1 MQTRLWKTHFAFP
14 LQPPQD
20 HVSAPESGSCPPAA
34 AQAENTG
41 SRVAAGRTLM
51 ETAVGKHGRA
61 SQRRGP
67 HAAGLPEV
75 SSGFFANRTSPT
87 DSADSLTPTASSRES
102 LLSEELDKDGG
113 WRAEP
118 PSVTSPASLSR
129 TVSPCS
135 SVLSGIFSPAVV
147 QIRKHFLAPG
157 STLIH
162 TPQTCFSSCESLSSS
177 SSSCPRS
184 PPPRRRPPLTRLSLL
199 TAILRKGRLPVLSP
213 SVQRPYTPC
222 WPINPVTL
230 SFCSACSA
238 ASSVA
243 SIPLEL
249 SSQFSSTTS
258 IDSQSH
264 THREPHRCTAA
275 PSLSRQPAAASSETR
290 VKRLSERI
298 GSSSTLRREQV
309 LSPPPPPLK
318 PDTFPH
324 TSLPRFCSDSGS
336 VSPAPQAH
344 RGATK
349 IQHRP
354 NVFISKSFKLE
365 PRMAHVRG
373 HADQVPL
380 NSASSKL
387 NRDQKIPGQP
397 SPAENSSLSKLH
409 MLSEKLRSPPKASF
423 HPPPSASSARA
434 PSPLPPPWR
443 PTAGSSHSDRS
454 AKTPQGSHRAPGL
467 PPAPHSHAWSPRWL
481 SPVGSP
487 TPTPSPAPPSR
498 ELSLS
503 PSLSLRSTPSPRP
516 ESGISDYSDREGKK
530 RKVVTQPAWSCSFFS
545 FLELACYFL
554 LLTLIGCCTQKLK
567 ADLIAGDGVLDSTR
581 SRS

>member
-1 MQTRLWKTHFAFP
+1 MQIKFKHASENLFVFQLP
-14 LQPPQD
+14 PPQD
-20 HVSAPESGSCPPAA
+20 HVSGPESGSCPPVL
-34 AQAENTG
+34 AQAENMA
-41 SRVAAGRTLM
+41 SRVATGRTFL
-51 ETAVGKHGRA
+51 ETAVGKHGRV
-61 SQRRGP
+61 SQRRGLD
-67 HAAGLPEV
+67 AAGLPEV

-102 LLSEELDKDGG
+102 LLSEELDKERG
-113 WRAEP
+113 WPTLEP
-118 PSVTSPASLSR
+118 SSLASPASLSR

-135 SVLSGIFSPAVV
+135 SVLSGVFSPAVV

-157 STLIH
+157 SSLIH

-177 SSSCPRS
+177 SSSCPQS

-199 TAILRKGRLPVLSP
+199 TAILRKGRLPVLS
-213 SVQRPYTPC
+213 SAVQRPYTPC
-222 WPINPVTL
+222 WPISPVTL
-230 SFCSACSA
+230 SSCNACSA

-264 THREPHRCTAA
+264 VHREPRRCTTA
-275 PSLSRQPAAASSETR
+275 PVPSNQPAAACADAR
-290 VKRLSERI
+290 IKRCPEQIR
-298 GSSSTLRREQV
+298 SSSTPRWEQV
-309 LSPPPPPLK
+309 TSPPPVK
-318 PDTFPH
+318 PN

-336 VSPAPQAH
+336 ASPAPQAH
-344 RGATK
+344 RAATK

-365 PRMAHVRG
+365 PRIAHVRG
-373 HADQVPL
+373 QADQFPL

-387 NRDQKIPGQP
+387 ILDHKTPGHP
-397 SPAENSSLSKLH
+397 SPAKNCSLSKLH
-409 MLSEKLRSPPKASF
+409 VLSEKLRSPPRPSF
-423 HPPPSASSARA
+423 HPSPSPSSARA
-434 PSPLPPPWR
+434 PSPRPPSR
-443 PTAGSSHSDRS
+443 PAVGSSHSDRS
-454 AKTPQGSHRAPGL
+454 TKTSEGSHKAPSL

-487 TPTPSPAPPSR
+487 TPTPSPAPPIR

-530 RKVVTQPAWSCSFFS
+530 RKVVIRPA
-545 FLELACYFL
+545 
-554 LLTLIGCCTQKLK
+554 
-567 ADLIAGDGVLDSTR
+567 
-581 SRS
+581 

>member
-1 MQTRLWKTHFAFP
+1 MIFLFFYKSELTIQIKCKHAAENTFAFQ

-20 HVSAPESGSCPPAA
+20 HVNAPESGSCPPVA
-34 AQAENTG
+34 AQAENMA
-41 SRVAAGRTLM
+41 SRVAAGRTFT
-51 ETAVGKHGRA
+51 ETAVGKHGRV

-67 HAAGLPEV
+67 DAARLSEV
-75 SSGFFANRTSPT
+75 SSGFFANRSSPT

-102 LLSEELDKDGG
+102 LLSEELDKERG
-113 WRAEP
+113 WPALEP
-118 PSVTSPASLSR
+118 SSVTSPASLSR

-157 STLIH
+157 SSLIH

-177 SSSCPRS
+177 SCPQS

-213 SVQRPYTPC
+213 AVQRPYTPC
-222 WPINPVTL
+222 WPVNPVTL
-230 SFCSACSA
+230 SFCKACSA

-264 THREPHRCTAA
+264 VHREPHRRTAA
-275 PSLSRQPAAASSETR
+275 PVLPDEPATACSQTRIKRCSEQIR
-290 VKRLSERI
+290 
-298 GSSSTLRREQV
+298 SSSTPRWEKV
-309 LSPPPPPLK
+309 ISPPAVK

-344 RGATK
+344 KAATK
-349 IQHRP
+349 IQQRP

-365 PRMAHVRG
+365 PRIAHVRG
-373 HADQVPL
+373 HADQLPL
-380 NSASSKL
+380 NSASSKHD
-387 NRDQKIPGQP
+387 RDQKTPGHL
-397 SPAENSSLSKLH
+397 SPAKNSSLSKLH
-409 MLSEKLRSPPKASF
+409 MLSEKLRSPPRSSS
-423 HPPPSASSARA
+423 HPSPSPSSARA
-434 PSPLPPPWR
+434 ASLLPPSR
-443 PTAGSSHSDRS
+443 PAAGSSHSHRS
-454 AKTPQGSHRAPGL
+454 AKTSEGSRKAPSL
-467 PPAPHSHAWSPRWL
+467 PPAPHSHACSPRWL

-487 TPTPSPAPPSR
+487 TPTPSPAPPNR
-498 ELSLS
+498 DLSLS

-530 RKVVTQPAWSCSFFS
+530 RKVVIQPA
-545 FLELACYFL
+545 
-554 LLTLIGCCTQKLK
+554 
-567 ADLIAGDGVLDSTR
+567 
-581 SRS
+581 